1 MRTNTTYFANCT
13 TLEELKATYKKL
25 ALQYHPDR
33 PNGDLE
39 IMKAINLQYEK
50 AFELLKD
57 THKTKEGKAYRKTT
71 NEAPTD
77 FIDLINQ
84 LLRMDGIHIEVIG
97 CFIWISGDT
106 KPHKEVL
113 KTLGF
118 RWHTAKKMWY
128 KAPQDYK
135 KYTNKKYSIEEV
147 LNMYGVQFEA
157 DGKGFAQIEG

>member
-1 MRTNTTYFANCT
+1 MRTNYFKNVT
-13 TLEELKATYKKL
+13 TLEELKKEYRKL
-25 ALQYHPDR
+25 AMQYHPDR
-33 PNGDLE
+33 PNGNAE
-39 IMKAINLQYEK
+39 IFKAVNNEYTKL
-50 AFELLKD
+50 FEELKEV
-57 THKTKEGKAYRKTT
+57 HKTKDGKTYRKPT

-84 LLRMDGIHIEVIG
+84 LLRMDGVHIEIIG
-97 CFIWISGDT
+97 CFIWLSGDT
-106 KPHKEVL
+106 KPHKEML

-135 KYTNKKYSIEEV
+135 KYTNKKYDINEIR
-147 LNMYGVQFEA
+147 NMYGVQFEA